1 MSAPPNFPPFRP
13 LAETWT
19 SYINRFKCVMDAA
32 NLSDIPSNRKKAYF
46 LSFCGATVFDTATAM
61 LAPQTVKAVSWE
73 ELQEVL
79 GNHYA
84 PKPSRIARRH
94 AFCQRTQAENES
106 VSEYVAALRSA
117 ALHCGFRDQLDDMLL
132 DQLVC
137 GVRDLRL
144 QRRLL
149 AKADL
154 TLKQG
159 IEEAQAAELSSVSA
173 AAIQKANN
181 LPGSKPSTA
190 VNYED
195 AAYEDEYLEEEEE
208 VNRLRTPRP
217 FQKRRPPIQQLIC
230 LSCGGNHLRTTCR
243 FRNAVCLN
251 CQRKAARCRHPRTS
265 RLSGHRQRH
274 GLHTLTG
281 SNASWMLRTCQTSL
295 TGKSIFP
302 EFLRSHRFDTATA
315 MLAPQTVK
323 AVSWEEL
330 QEVLGNHYA
339 RSHRDRLHAFRQR
352 TQAENESV
360 SEYVAALRSA
370 ALHCGFR
377 DQLDDMLLDQLR
389 LWGKRP
395 TSTKMTTGKSR
406 PHLKTRYRRSP
417 SS

>member
-1 MSAPPNFPPFRP
+1 
-13 LAETWT
+13 
-19 SYINRFKCVMDAA
+19 MDAA
-32 NLSDIPSNRKKAYF
+32 NLSDIPPNRKKAYF

-84 PKPSRIARRH
+84 PKPSHMARRH
-94 AFCQRTQAENES
+94 AFRQRTQAENKS
-106 VSEYVAALRSA
+106 ISEYVAALHSA

-195 AAYEDEYLEEEEE
+195 AAYEDEFFEEEEE
-208 VNRLRTPRP
+208 VNHLRTPQP
-217 FQKRRPPIQQLIC
+217 FQKRKLPTQQLIC
-230 LSCGGNHLRTTCR
+230 LSCGGNHLRTTY
-243 FRNAVCLN
+243 
-251 CQRKAARCRHPRTS
+251 KAHFS
-265 RLSGHRQRH
+265 LLGY
-274 GLHTLTG
+274 GLKFVWSTYL
-281 SNASWMLRTCQTSL
+281 
-295 TGKSIFP
+295 
-302 EFLRSHRFDTATA
+302 D
-315 MLAPQTVK
+315 
-323 AVSWEEL
+323 
-330 QEVLGNHYA
+330 
-339 RSHRDRLHAFRQR
+339 HRDNTKEDRIEAIIKVIKVLPI
-352 TQAENESV
+352 TKESKCF
-360 SEYVAALRSA
+360 A
-370 ALHCGFR
+370 
-377 DQLDDMLLDQLR
+377 
-389 LWGKRP
+389 KI
-395 TSTKMTTGKSR
+395 
-406 PHLKTRYRRSP
+406 
-417 SS
+417 